1 MTEIELR
8 VEKLASEL
16 AAGLGIQIRT
26 LVLLIKDSRSRHA

>member
-16 AAGLGIQIRT
+16 AAAR
-26 LVLLIKDSRSRHA
+26 KDLANERRRSPARLPTRA